1 MNRSAR
7 MAALPLRHVGRRA
20 IGIGRRLGGMS
31 AEDVTALT
39 QAKTAEQIFSVL
51 GELKGGAMKLGQA
64 LSVFESVLPDEMA
77 GPYRE
82 SLTKLQDSAP
92 PMAIE
97 SVHQV
102 LVENL
107 GENWRD
113 RFTSFDDEPA
123 AAASIGQVHRA
134 IWHDGREV
142 AVKVQYPG
150 ASGALLADLQ
160 QLSRFGRLFAGFF
173 PGIDVRSILRELTDC
188 VSEELDYLHE
198 SQIQRKF
205 AVGFDGDPDYFVP
218 HVLAAAENVIIT
230 EWVEGKSLARLIESG
245 TQQECDHFG
254 KMYLRFLLSAPSRVG
269 FLHADPHP
277 GNFKVMPDGRL
288 AILDFGATA
297 HLPDGLPTAMGTLL
311 KIALGGD
318 AETVVAGLREEGFIR
333 PGIELEAQSLLDYLG
348 PFTEPAQVE
357 IFKHSRDWIREQFKR
372 TSDPRN
378 ADWSIGTKINLP
390 PNYVLIHRV
399 WMGSIGVLC
408 QLESEFSVR
417 DEFAQWVPGFADK
430 VSN

>member
-1 MNRSAR
+1 
-7 MAALPLRHVGRRA
+7 
-20 IGIGRRLGGMS
+20 MS
-31 AEDVTALT
+31 AQDATAQA

-64 LSVFESVLPDEMA
+64 LSVFESVLPDDVA

-92 PMAIE
+92 PMPIE

-102 LVENL
+102 LQESL
-107 GENWRD
+107 GDNWRE

-134 IWHDGREV
+134 VWHDGRDV

-173 PGIDVRSILRELTDC
+173 PGIDVRAILRELTDC
-188 VSEELDYLHE
+188 VAEELDYLHE
-198 SQIQRKF
+198 SKVQRKF
-205 AVGFDGDPDYFVP
+205 AVGFDGHPDYFIP
-218 HVLAAAENVIIT
+218 HVLAAAENVIVT

-245 TQQECDHFG
+245 TQQERYHFG
-254 KMYLRFLLSAPSRVG
+254 KMYLRFLLSGPSLVG
-269 FLHADPHP
+269 LLHADPHP

-297 HLPDGLPTAMGTLL
+297 ELPDGLPPAMGTLL
-311 KIALGGD
+311 KIALIGD
-318 AETVVAGLREEGFIR
+318 SESVVAGLREEGFIR
-333 PGIELEAQSLLDYLG
+333 PGIELNPQSLLDYLG
-348 PFTEPAQVE
+348 PFTEPAQVPV
-357 IFKHSRDWIREQFKR
+357 FKHSRDWIREQFER

-378 ADWSIGTKINLP
+378 ADWSIGMKINLP
-390 PNYVLIHRV
+390 PNYVMIHRV
-399 WMGSIGVLC
+399 WLGSIGVLC

-417 DEFAQWVPGFADK
+417 DEFAQWVPGFAEEVK
-430 VSN
+430 N

>member
-1 MNRSAR
+1 MTRSAR
-7 MAALPLRHVGRRA
+7 IAALPIRHAGRRA
-20 IGIGRRLGGMS
+20 LGLGKRLGGMS
-31 AEDVTALT
+31 AQDATAQA

-64 LSVFESVLPDEMA
+64 LSVFESVLPDDVA

-102 LVENL
+102 LQESL
-107 GENWRD
+107 GENWRE

-134 IWHDGREV
+134 VWHDGRDV
-142 AVKVQYPG
+142 AVKIQYPG

-173 PGIDVRSILRELTDC
+173 PGIDVRAILRELTDC
-188 VSEELDYLHE
+188 VEEELDYLHE
-198 SQIQRKF
+198 SKVQRKF
-205 AVGFDGDPDYFVP
+205 AVGFDGHPDYFIP
-218 HVLAAAENVIIT
+218 HVLAAAENVIVT

-245 TQQECDHFG
+245 TQEERDHFG
-254 KMYLRFLLSAPSRVG
+254 KMYLS
-269 FLHADPHP
+269 
-277 GNFKVMPDGRL
+277 
-288 AILDFGATA
+288 
-297 HLPDGLPTAMGTLL
+297 DGLPPAMGTLL
-311 KIALGGD
+311 KIALVGD
-318 AETVVAGLREEGFIR
+318 SESVVAGLREEGFIR
-333 PGIELEAQSLLDYLG
+333 PGIELDPQSLLDYLG
-348 PFTEPAQVE
+348 PFTEPAQVPV
-357 IFKHSRDWIREQFKR
+357 FKHNREWIREQFER

-378 ADWSIGTKINLP
+378 ADWSIGMKINLP
-390 PNYVLIHRV
+390 PNYVMIHRV
-399 WMGSIGVLC
+399 WLGSIGVLC

-417 DEFAQWVPGFADK
+417 DEFAQWVPGFAEEVK
-430 VSN
+430 S